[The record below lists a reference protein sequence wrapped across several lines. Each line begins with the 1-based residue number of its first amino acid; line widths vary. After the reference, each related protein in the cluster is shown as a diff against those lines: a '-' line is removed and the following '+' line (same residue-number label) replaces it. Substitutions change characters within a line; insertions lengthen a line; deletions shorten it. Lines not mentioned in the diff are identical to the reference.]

1 MGTDS
6 KSDPVHG
13 VEAFINGDWK
23 FCKQPWVF
31 AYLTTWETSSFT
43 EILGPH
49 ASPNESQAYSVK
61 AM

>member
-1 MGTDS
+1 
-6 KSDPVHG
+6 